1 MSLMQTS
8 DRTAAPADAP
18 VAGATLVAEAPT
30 AEAALEQVH
39 AAYGAGARIVEA
51 KRVLRGGIGGFFAK
65 EVVQIHAA
73 RGSDAPSAPA
83 PAPAT
88 QAPATGDASPA
99 AVASPIERLLA
110 EAGDTPDEVDFA
122 TFLRRQLAPEL
133 AAQSAASA
141 PSAAPRST
149 DAPPRAAAPMHWPT
163 MDDIARPAAQRSEA
177 AAHAPAPVETP
188 AAQAPAQDTG
198 RPSWADAPAGTR
210 VTTQDAVD
218 RTPAPTPP
226 TEPVP
231 APAPA
236 AAAPATLPARWQD
249 EDDLT
254 PPDGRAWSRTVLV
267 RLGLPVALVQSL
279 DVAERADD
287 VAWTFALAEALRPLC
302 RPLPSGRALMVGP
315 RARGLATSIG
325 MPVTA
330 VGQPLLALG
339 DVAAGVTG
347 SDASLDWMERARRGR
362 WLHLV
367 IGGKGWRDLLHADP
381 LAVSWASEEDLPIAL
396 RAALELGLVLGY
408 GPLGGR
414 ADRARP
420 LDVALAIRDLI
431 PVR

>member
-1 MSLMQTS
+1 MQTS

-39 AAYGAGARIVEA
+39 AAYGPGARIIEA
-51 KRVLRGGIGGFFAK
+51 KRILRGGLGGFFAK

-73 RGSDAPSAPA
+73 RGSDGPATTAPTPSAAA
-83 PAPAT
+83 PT
-88 QAPATGDASPA
+88 VSGS
-99 AVASPIERLLA
+99 ASPIDRLLA
-110 EAGDTPDEVDFA
+110 EAGDAPEDMDFA
-122 TFLRRQLAPEL
+122 TFLRHQLAPEL
-133 AAQSAASA
+133 AGQPA
-141 PSAAPRST
+141 AAPAPAATAERTPDGRTPRS
-149 DAPPRAAAPMHWPT
+149 AAPMHWPT
-163 MDDIARPAAQRSEA
+163 MDDVARPAAQRADVSV
-177 AAHAPAPVETP
+177 PAPRPETP
-188 AAQAPAQDTG
+188 PAPSLAQDTG

-210 VTTQDAVD
+210 VTNEEVAEQAPEP
-218 RTPAPTPP
+218 TPAT
-226 TEPVP
+226 VAGP

-236 AAAPATLPARWQD
+236 RWQD
-249 EDDLT
+249 DDDLT
-254 PPDGRAWSRTVLV
+254 PVDGRAWSRTTLI

-287 VAWTFALAEALRPLC
+287 AAWTFALTEALRPLC

-315 RARGLATSIG
+315 RARGLAGAIG

-339 DVAAGVTG
+339 DVAAAVTG
-347 SDASLDWMERARRGR
+347 SEPSLDWMERARRGR

-381 LAVSWASEEDLPIAL
+381 LAVSWASEDDLPVAL

>member
-1 MSLMQTS
+1 MQTS
-8 DRTAAPADAP
+8 DRTAASADTP

-39 AAYGAGARIVEA
+39 AAYGSGARIVEA

-83 PAPAT
+83 PSRTTPAPAPGAT
-88 QAPATGDASPA
+88 APTVGG
-99 AVASPIERLLA
+99 SPIERLLA
-110 EAGDTPDEVDFA
+110 EAGDAPDEVDFA

-133 AAQSAASA
+133 AGQSAASA
-141 PSAAPRST
+141 PTAAPRST
-149 DAPPRAAAPMHWPT
+149 DAQARSAAPMHWPT
-163 MDDIARPAAQRSEA
+163 MDDIARPAAQHAEVA
-177 AAHAPAPVETP
+177 APAPAPVEAP
-188 AAQAPAQDTG
+188 AAPAVAQETG

-210 VTTQDAVD
+210 VTTQDAAD
-218 RTPAPTPP
+218 HAPAPTPP
-226 TEPVP
+226 TEPAPVP
-231 APAPA
+231 APAATAPA
-236 AAAPATLPARWQD
+236 ATASARWQD
-249 EDDLT
+249 DDDLA
-254 PPDGRAWSRTVLV
+254 PAEGRAWSRTVLV

-381 LAVSWASEEDLPIAL
+381 LAVSWASEEDLPVAL

>member
-1 MSLMQTS
+1 MQTS
-8 DRTAAPADAP
+8 DRTAAAPTATP
-18 VAGATLVAEAPT
+18 VAGATLVAEAAT

-39 AAYGAGARIVEA
+39 AAYGPGARIVEA
-51 KRVLRGGIGGFFAK
+51 KRVLRGGLGGFFAK
-65 EVVQIHAA
+65 EIVQIHAA
-73 RGSDAPSAPA
+73 RGSEAPAAPA
-83 PAPAT
+83 PTVAAT
-88 QAPATGDASPA
+88 VPA
-99 AVASPIERLLA
+99 AAAPTASGTASPIDRLLA
-110 EAGDTPDEVDFA
+110 DASEAPDEMDFA

-133 AAQSAASA
+133 AGQAAAA
-141 PSAAPRST
+141 PAATAERTTGTPAPRST
-149 DAPPRAAAPMHWPT
+149 APMHWPT
-163 MDDIARPAAQRSEA
+163 MDDVSKG
-177 AAHAPAPVETP
+177 
-188 AAQAPAQDTG
+188 TG

-210 VTTQDAVD
+210 VTNDETA
-218 RTPAPTPP
+218 A
-226 TEPVP
+226 PVP
-231 APAPA
+231 AAGSVPAPDPIQA
-236 AAAPATLPARWQD
+236 PVVVAAPDPSRWQD
-249 EDDLT
+249 DDLA
-254 PPDGRAWSRTVLV
+254 PVDGRAWSRTTLV
-267 RLGLPVALVQSL
+267 RLGLPVSLVESL

-287 VAWTFALAEALRPLC
+287 AAWTFALAEALRPLC

-367 IGGKGWRDLLHADP
+367 IGGRGWRDLLHADP
-381 LAVSWASEEDLPIAL
+381 LAVSWASEDDLPVAL

-420 LDVALAIRDLI
+420 LDVALAIRDLV
-431 PVR
+431 PQS